1 MAWPLSCSRGELTF
15 FYFAASLKSLSPLAP
30 LPHAC
35 LLCFVRVEGQT
46 TPPFAPKRPDFLHL
60 AERVLSGLPPYD
72 LTLSFLHPGGGSG
85 H

>member
-1 MAWPLSCSRGELTF
+1 MPVS
-15 FYFAASLKSLSPLAP
+15 FAL
-30 LPHAC
+30 
-35 LLCFVRVEGQT
+35 RVEGQT